1 MKMQK
6 SAFLQLAQGA
16 VMASAF
22 AYTMHKKIATV
33 ATDDATAPTAA
44 FTKDTMPMTGAT
56 LQSIVNLSAQYFIV
70 YTGVALFRTL
80 NQLQVT
86 PYFGMQWSVF
96 QRLFESAAS
105 TVNYC
110 PMLCVLFLGARMRAE
125 QLTNKDT
132 EKFNLPDGDTQL
144 AMTLSSFAILVQVL
158 LVLLMPVFTGEYSVP
173 VDADGNVDLSLLES
187 RMNKGV
193 MAALTFVRYAT
204 LAGLYGGAVFV
215 VVKIH
220 LMEAPAEIFPDG
232 TPPVS
237 PAVGATINLTSQFF
251 FIYFMLALTRTIAQ
265 FSGSSQATRKLE
277 ATFAMAAYT
286 VNMAPM
292 LCILFIGARMRALQ
306 IDPVKGSPQPWAQN
320 CFWLCT
326 YSIMVQCLLCILL
339 PYSGSG
345 VKCLRGDFE
354 GDIKFEGLSGPGATI
369 LVVLRYI
376 ALFALYGGFVAVC
389 YSVFTIQSP
398 AGPEETPKLSVAMAC
413 VMSLTAM
420 YFFIYAML
428 FITQTIRSYL
438 PDSRNLA
445 LFAQMMDTARACV
458 MYAPMLAVMFIG
470 ARMRSLQLAKSTDGV
485 IPKTAGPPVWVQDCM
500 VLSTWAVLIQVVL
513 VCVLSA
519 LYPVEM
525 DADGNVKTPKNV
537 GKITGYVLTSLRYGC
552 MIAMYGGSCAILYGI
567 MTMSPEF
574 VQPYAHAP
582 LIPGVELPKPPTPD
596 EAPAVPVPEVPAVPG
611 VSSF

>member
-1 MKMQK
+1 MKVHQSIMH
-6 SAFLQLAQGA
+6 LTQGA

-22 AYTMHKKIATV
+22 VYTMHKKITA
-33 ATDDATAPTAA
+33 DSDAAEAPAA
-44 FTKDTMPMTGAT
+44 IFTKDSMPMTGAT
-56 LQSIVNLSAQYFIV
+56 LQAIVNLSAQYFVV

-80 NQLQVT
+80 NQLQVH
-86 PYFGMQWSVF
+86 PYFGMPWSIF

-110 PMLCVLFLGARMRAE
+110 PMLCVLFLGCRMRAE

-132 EKFNLPDGDTQL
+132 EKYHLPDEDTQF
-144 AMTLSSFAILVQVL
+144 AMTLAAYAVLVQVA

-173 VDADGNVDLSLLES
+173 VDADGNVDLGLLES
-187 RMNKGV
+187 RMNKSV
-193 MAALTFVRYAT
+193 MTLLTLVRYAT

-220 LMEAPAEIFPDG
+220 LMEAPSELKALFPDG

-251 FIYFMLALTRTIAQ
+251 FIYFMLALVRTIAQ
-265 FSGSSQATRKLE
+265 FSGASQALRKLE
-277 ATFAMAAYT
+277 ATFSMAAYT

-306 IDPVKGSPQPWAQN
+306 IDPVHGSPQPWAQN

-326 YSIMVQCLLCILL
+326 YSIMIQCLLVIIL
-339 PYSGSG
+339 PYSGSN
-345 VKCLRGDFE
+345 VTCLRGDFE
-354 GDIKFEGLSGPGATI
+354 GDIKFQGLSGPGATV
-369 LVVLRYI
+369 LVVLRYL
-376 ALFALYGGFVAVC
+376 ALFALYGGFTAVC
-389 YSVFTIQSP
+389 YSVFTIESP
-398 AGPEETPKLSVAMAC
+398 LGPAATPKLSVAMAC
-413 VMSLTAM
+413 VMCLTAT
-420 YFFIYAML
+420 YFFIYAAL
-428 FITQTIRSYL
+428 FLTQTIRSYL
-438 PDSRNLA
+438 PESKNLS

-470 ARMRSLQLAKSTDGV
+470 ARMRALQLAKTTEGD

-500 VLSTWAVLIQVVL
+500 VLATWSILIQVVL

-525 DADGNVKTPKNV
+525 DADGNVKTPKNA
-537 GKITGYVLTSLRYGC
+537 GKVTGYILNGLRYGC
-552 MIAMYGGSCAILYGI
+552 MIAMYGGACTILYGTLT
-567 MTMSPEF
+567 MTPEL
-574 VQPYAHAP
+574 VQPYAYSP
-582 LIPGVELPKPPTPD
+582 LIPGVELPRPPTPD
-596 EAPAVPVPEVPAVPG
+596 EAAPVPG